1 MIKQKIKKNKGLN
14 KQKKIII
21 AILFG
26 IIVLGLFLLIILKLT
41 TNKVNNNQTIGLT
54 IDDFYSDE
62 QCRCLERENLRCSNS
77 SWQLDLERK
86 ACIYEK
92 SITNVVLG
100 CSRYECNGITYVL
113 NMDIKTWEVK

>member
-1 MIKQKIKKNKGLN
+1 MKKQNEKNKKIN
-14 KQKKIII
+14 III
-21 AILFG
+21 VSL
-26 IIVLGLFLLIILKLT
+26 IVLLAVIIGILVFSNKPKENTSAGLS
-41 TNKVNNNQTIGLT
+41 

-62 QCRCLERENLRCSNS
+62 QCRCLERENLRCANS